1 MSHPRTSSSLP
12 ANGVGSPVTVDGI
25 TYVWNTVTG
34 RWETQISKNINI
46 VTKDTDANYV
56 IPPSSFSGSLTSK
69 EAQPV
74 AHKPNEELLTVIEVD
89 TNFIQLKQG
98 IASLERELTYWT
110 HEVEEESSRIN
121 TINSALFDS
130 NNQVNFVQ
138 I

>member
-25 TYVWNTVTG
+25 IYAWNTVTG

-46 VTKDTDANYV
+46 VTKDTDADYI
-56 IPPSSFSGSLTSK
+56 IPLSSFSSPLTSK
-69 EAQPV
+69 EGQTV

-89 TNFIQLKQG
+89 SNFIQLKQG

-110 HEVEEESSRIN
+110 DEIEEEC
-121 TINSALFDS
+121 LFEEDTED
-130 NNQVNFVQ
+130 QWWKPTRAKH
-138 I
+138 